1 MRKTKRREFMKV
13 LGGAAGA
20 VFVPAGGK
28 AEQRL
33 PIVGLLRTTPSAPF
47 MNLVAAL
54 REGLRME
61 GFIEGESFALEQR
74 WADNQ
79 LDRLPAMAADLVQRK
94 VAVIV
99 GNVGAVEVAR
109 ASTTPVPI
117 VFVTGEDPVRTGLVT
132 SLNRPEGN
140 LTGVTFFGGAQL
152 DVKRLELLRE
162 LVPAATIIAVL
173 GDPRYPGFDP
183 NSTDVTTAARILGRK
198 IVVVQAENEIELEP
212 AFNKLVQAGAG
223 AVLVSGS
230 PFFTS
235 RRQSLIALA
244 AQHSLPA
251 IYDLREFVLD
261 GGLISYSA
269 SISSAY
275 RQAGVY
281 AGRILKKVKPSEL
294 PVLQPTT
301 FELTINLKTARSL
314 GLSVP
319 LTLQA
324 SVIE

>member
-1 MRKTKRREFMKV
+1 MKF
-13 LGGAAGA
+13 LAGAAA
-20 VFVPAGGK
+20 ALLVPAGGK
-28 AEQRL
+28 AEQRMPL
-33 PIVGLLRTTPSAPF
+33 VGLLRTTPAAPF
-47 MNLVAAL
+47 MNLVIAL

-79 LDRLPAMAADLVQRK
+79 LERLPAMAADLVQRK

-109 ASTTPVPI
+109 AATTTVPI

-173 GDPRYPGFDP
+173 GDPTYPGFDP
-183 NSTDVTTAARILGRK
+183 NFTDVTAAGRTLGCK
-198 IVVVQAENEIELEP
+198 IVALQAENEVELEP
-212 AFNKLVQAGAG
+212 AFNKLAQAGAG
-223 AVLVSGS
+223 ALLVSGS
-230 PFFTS
+230 PLFTS
-235 RRQSLIALA
+235 LRQKLIALA
-244 AQHSLPA
+244 ARHSLPA
-251 IYDLREFVLD
+251 IYDLREFVVD

-281 AGRILKKVKPSEL
+281 AGRILKGARPSEL

-301 FELTINLKTARSL
+301 FELAINLKTARAL
-314 GLSVP
+314 GLTVP

-324 SVIE
+324 SADEVIE